1 MWFSFAFSFFRLP
14 FFFEHYL
21 TSLVPF
27 GTPALIEMCFHVN
40 LQVELCS
47 SILVETQLLSQN
59 WFCILVELFGH
70 KFDWL
75 EEGIDGEQNRANA
88 SQCNWTFSLTISVE
102 IQFFSFSLMQLR
114 CTCIVVHLY
123 LNNRKQLRCVHTTL
137 VCEDSALQWETSF
150 ETVSVCIVY
159 RICCMLKIVWHT
171 IPCKAHCST
180 ENAHLVLKDAQSC
193 LQISTSSLLG
203 GEVKQTKWP
212 LFNTFYGPTLTS
224 TV

>member
-1 MWFSFAFSFFRLP
+1 MPHHGVSPVHTQGANMAPQDGFNTSFLRICGFSFAFSFFRLP

-59 WFCILVELFGH
+59 WFCILVELCGH

-102 IQFFSFSLMQLR
+102 IQFLSAWCSWDAPALWSICIWIIGRSWDATILAWYVKTVHYSEIHLLR
-114 CTCIVVHLY
+114 
-123 LNNRKQLRCVHTTL
+123 R
-137 VCEDSALQWETSF
+137 
-150 ETVSVCIVY
+150 
-159 RICCMLKIVWHT
+159 
-171 IPCKAHCST
+171 
-180 ENAHLVLKDAQSC
+180 
-193 LQISTSSLLG
+193 
-203 GEVKQTKWP
+203 
-212 LFNTFYGPTLTS
+212 
-224 TV
+224 